1 MGLSTLT
8 LPRGSAKTGKLKVA
22 AGVVVGLFMLLPV
35 AIAIHAG
42 VYDSV
47 VDNALSGWGM
57 WGTFAIY
64 ASTRPSRKEIT
75 ITVSIALALRLAY
88 NLAIGEHGYPGSKI
102 IGMGVFLGLAGLTM
116 LVGRSIDSRGEQVLA
131 RWRALAV
138 TALLS
143 YIGVCLTFYISFAKM
158 VLPLKLDYFLYNFDA
173 SLGIQPSFAAANLT
187 HTFRA
192 LYWIEAMVYN
202 SLGFW
207 FAMVYAVHAFSGLKS
222 RISIL
227 TLFIANAFIG
237 FSLYFLFPAM
247 GPKYAF
253 PSFPALPGQIHPA
266 AALLSGVPNAMP
278 SLHFGGTLLICWLS
292 QPWKWFYRITLALSA
307 LTALATLGLGEHY
320 FIDLVVAVPYAL
332 AIFALSAKTSKRR
345 VPLAAGSAMVILWLC
360 FLRTGLFYS
369 LVSWALVVATLVISF
384 KLKDRLAARVWIPAY
399 SKAARP

>member
-1 MGLSTLT
+1 MGPSTLT
-8 LPRGSAKTGKLKVA
+8 LPRGTLATDKLKLAV
-22 AGVVVGLFMLLPV
+22 GVVVGLFMLVPV

-75 ITVSIALALRLAY
+75 LTVSIALMLRLAY

-102 IGMGVFLGLAGLTM
+102 IGMGVFLGLASLTI
-116 LVGRSIDSRGEQVLA
+116 LIGRSVGSNREQSLA
-131 RWRALAV
+131 RRRALAV

-158 VLPLKLDYFLYNFDA
+158 VLPIKLDYFLYSFDT
-173 SLGIQPSFAAANLT
+173 SLGMQLSFAAANLT
-187 HTFRA
+187 HAFPV
-192 LYWIEAMVYN
+192 LFWIEAMVYN

-207 FAMVYAVHAFSGLKS
+207 FSLVYAVHAIYDLKS

-253 PSFPALPGQIHPA
+253 PSFPVLPGQIHPVV
-266 AALLSGVPNAMP
+266 ALLNGTPNAMP

-292 QPWKWFYRITLALSA
+292 QPWKWFYRITIALSA

-332 AIFALSAKTSKRR
+332 AIFALSAKTSERK
-345 VPLAAGSAMVILWLC
+345 VPLAAGSAMVMLWLC
-360 FLRTGLFYS
+360 FLRTGFFYPI
-369 LVSWALVVATLVISF
+369 LSWALVLATLVISF
-384 KLKDRLAARVWIPAY
+384 KLKGRLAARVWIPES
-399 SKAARP
+399 SKVAQP